1 MINKS
6 TPIIEAL
13 RLHQD
18 ARKIFAKYGMGCI
31 GCMGSLTETIENGAK
46 MHDIDVE
53 ALLAELNALLQ
64 EVSKT

>member
-1 MINKS
+1 MVNKS

-13 RLHQD
+13 RSHPE
-18 ARKIFAKYGMGCI
+18 ARRIFAKHGMGCI

-46 MHDIDVE
+46 MHDIDIE

-64 EVSKT
+64 GAGK